1 MRTRG
6 INVQQIVLAA
16 ALLAALLWNLAQAAE
31 IRAVDL
37 QTGPTGT
44 RAELRV
50 DREAEYR
57 LISLANPDRLVV
69 DLPASRAAGKLAL
82 PAPAGVVK
90 TIRSGQPE
98 PGTLRIVF
106 DLSEPV
112 AALKP
117 RYEAGP
123 EGTRLVIEWPGDGQA
138 DPIARIAAASAGVTK
153 QTAGSSAAAH
163 RVAAQRRDVMPSH
176 ASGCP
181 QAPPTPISVAVMSTA
196 RGPAPPGTPRWRWGA
211 PAGPGPRRP

>member
-6 INVQQIVLAA
+6 INVQQLLLAA
-16 ALLAALLWNLAQAAE
+16 ALLAALLWNLAHAAE
-31 IRAVDL
+31 IRAIDL

-106 DLSEPV
+106 DLAEPV

-117 RYEAGP
+117 RYESGP
-123 EGTRLVIEWPGDGQA
+123 DGTRLVIEWPGDGQA
-138 DPIARIAAASAGVTK
+138 DPIARIAAASAAG
-153 QTAGSSAAAH
+153 AGSAPASAA
-163 RVAAQRRDVMPSH
+163 S
-176 ASGCP
+176 
-181 QAPPTPISVAVMSTA
+181 APTASTA
-196 RGPAPPGTPRWRWGA
+196 PAPA
-211 PAGPGPRRP
+211 VPAKTSTTRGVSPRRSAFPTMCSTTRSASVTR